1 MSAIPQQLLQLLV
14 CPQCRGPLVENSTS
28 ATGARLECAAC
39 ALGYPVRDGI
49 PIMLRDEA
57 VPLRA

>member
-1 MSAIPQQLLQLLV
+1 MSAIPAQLLQLLV
-14 CPQCRGPLVENSTS
+14 CPQCRGALVENTEK
-28 ATGARLECAAC
+28 ARLECAAC

-57 VPLRA
+57 VPLRG

>member
-1 MSAIPQQLLQLLV
+1 MTSLPPQLLNLLV
-14 CPQCRGPLVENSTS
+14 CPQCRGRLRENDAHS
-28 ATGARLECAAC
+28 RLDCMAC
-39 ALGYPVRDGI
+39 EVGYPVRDGI

>member
-1 MSAIPQQLLQLLV
+1 MSAIPPQLLQLLV
-14 CPQCRGPLVENSTS
+14 CPQCRGPLVENTTS
-28 ATGARLECAAC
+28 ARLECSAC

>member
-14 CPQCRGPLVENSTS
+14 CPQCRGPLIENT
-28 ATGARLECAAC
+28 TNMRLDCGAC

-57 VPLRA
+57 VPLRS